1 MGDRINTEELQFCV
15 KAFASHSFKYT
26 ANWVLLG
33 LFEMNE
39 NTVISKKDLY
49 VTSPWLIFLSFMNVS
64 VSYG

>member
-1 MGDRINTEELQFCV
+1 MGDRIITAELQFCV

-49 VTSPWLIFLSFMNVS
+49 VTSP
-64 VSYG
+64 